1 MAFLQPGRPFLI
13 PYHHHHHHQEKKKV
27 QSQAQI
33 GYSVNHK
40 GVKVPQFYKAAM
52 MLFAAASEKRLRSRA
67 PPLQR
72 KLSWRAQSLG
82 TTNRESSG
90 AESSAGTL

>member
-40 GVKVPQFYKAAM
+40 GVKVPQFYK
-52 MLFAAASEKRLRSRA
+52 
-67 PPLQR
+67 
-72 KLSWRAQSLG
+72 LS
-82 TTNRESSG
+82 
-90 AESSAGTL
+90 